1 MNERD
6 LQILAAVGDTLKE
19 ALAQRDILMAEK
31 LKAATDRVDLALQNI
46 SLSVEKA
53 VGDMATQ
60 LRSAVDEQVKT
71 AVGAIQLPDFNDMLA
86 KAVGALEM
94 PKAPE
99 LPDINAIVQ
108 DAVAASVPKSV
119 ADSVAQIK
127 LPQPEALPD
136 IKALVA
142 AEVALIELP
151 QPEKVDLDEL
161 ALKAAELVTP
171 AQPEPLPDVAGLVA
185 DAVTSAMAKA
195 VEELPKPDMDA
206 LVEEAARNATEIV
219 KLSEPDFKGMVVSA
233 VDEAVNGAVTK
244 AVAAI
249 ELPQPAEVNL
259 DDLAEKAAALIVVP
273 KAPQLPDIGGMVSA
287 AVKTAVEAI
296 ELPQPEK
303 PDLEAVAALVKAP
316 VVDHTAIAQ
325 EAAKLI
331 EVPAAQEVDVAEVA
345 KQAAALVKPAEFTEE
360 DLEAIVQ
367 TAALKAAARVEIPS
381 ELVIK
386 AAQEAVAAI
395 ELPKAPDFSA
405 MLKAAMAEVELPQP
419 TPGKDGLDALQL
431 EVLPEIDTSK
441 SYPRGT
447 YASHEGGLWR
457 TYEKSHGM
465 RGWEC
470 VMNGVAKTEIKASDD
485 LRTISFVNVL
495 SDGTVTE
502 KHFDVPV
509 VIDRGVFKHG
519 NTYKSGDAVTWGGS
533 LWIAQEQT
541 ADKPGEPAAK
551 GWRLAVK
558 KGRDAK

>member
-6 LQILAAVGDTLKE
+6 LQILAAVGETLKD
-19 ALAQRDILMAEK
+19 ALAQRDTLMAEK
-31 LKAATDRVDLALQNI
+31 LKGATDRVDLALQNI
-46 SLSVEKA
+46 GLSVEKA

-60 LRSAVDEQVKT
+60 LRAAVDEQVKT

-99 LPDINAIVQ
+99 LPDINAMVHE
-108 DAVAASVPKSV
+108 AVEASVSK
-119 ADSVAQIK
+119 SVAQIK
-127 LPQPEALPD
+127 LPEPETLPD
-136 IKALVA
+136 IKAMVS

-171 AQPEPLPDVAGLVA
+171 VQPEPLPDVA
-185 DAVTSAMAKA
+185 AMIG
-195 VEELPKPDMDA
+195 E
-206 LVEEAARNATEIV
+206 
-219 KLSEPDFKGMVVSA
+219 
-233 VDEAVNGAVTK
+233 AVTK
-244 AVAAI
+244 AVASI
-249 ELPQPAEVNL
+249 EIPQPVEVNL
-259 DDLAEKAAALIVVP
+259 DDLAEKAAGLIVVP
-273 KAPQLPDIGGMVSA
+273 KAPELPDIESMVGS
-287 AVKTAVEAI
+287 AVKTAVDAI
-296 ELPQPEK
+296 DLPQPET
-303 PDLEAVAALVKAP
+303 PDLEAVAALVKVP
-316 VVDHTAIAQ
+316 DVDL
-325 EAAKLI
+325 AALAKAAADLI
-331 EVPAAQEVDVAEVA
+331 PVAEVKVDIEAIA
-345 KQAAALVKPAEFTEE
+345 KSAAALIPAPEIAFTQA
-360 DLEAIVQ
+360 DLDAISA
-367 TAALKAAARVEIPS
+367 TAAVKAAGQVTIPVDAL
-381 ELVIK
+381 EK
-386 AAQEAVAAI
+386 AAKDAVAAI
-395 ELPKAPDFSA
+395 ELPQAPDFSA

-431 EVLPEIDTSK
+431 EVLPEIDASK

-470 VMNGVAKTEIKASDD
+470 VMNGVARTEIKASDD
-485 LRTISFVNVL
+485 LRTVTFVNTL
-495 SDGTVTE
+495 SDGTITE

-519 NTYKSGDAVTWGGS
+519 NTYKTGDAVTWGGS
-533 LWIAQEQT
+533 LWIAQEPT